1 MFNGDD
7 TNQISL
13 TLKNYKRPAGVATQI
28 NNVNLNGFINLMGNQ
43 SLKVDPN
50 ASASRFGQL
59 KASLPNANNLNPR
72 SIGMSQAFASINT
85 ANNAIESQRGPAF
98 FPDQRSMNIS

>member
-50 ASASRFGQL
+50 ASASRF
-59 KASLPNANNLNPR
+59 
-72 SIGMSQAFASINT
+72 
-85 ANNAIESQRGPAF
+85 
-98 FPDQRSMNIS
+98 